1 AVLAECQGQWQA
13 QLRGWSKGG
22 DCAQVEG
29 VRCNAAGFIVS
40 LKVTGKQL
48 EGPIPD
54 AIGNLTALTQLYL
67 SSTKLTGSLPPTMSR
82 LTRLQEIT
90 LSFNTLSGSIPEGIA
105 DLAALSLLSLHK
117 NKITGAMPSSIVR
130 LTNLT
135 LLNVGTNRLV
145 GTIPSAIFQL
155 TKLAFLDLRWNWF
168 SGSIP
173 AAISR
178 LSLLSY
184 LSLGGN
190 MLTGAIP
197 SSIFHL
203 TNLALLDFRWNQLS
217 GSIPA
222 AISHLAALSHLDL
235 SFNIKFTGSIPLQ
248 MQRLTKLQ
256 SLYLSYMNLSGPFPS
271 WISGR
276 TNLRKLEA
284 AHNRIVGSI
293 PESIGSTIHLEVFS
307 VWKNNLSGSIPES
320 IGSLTRLSSL
330 DLSDNQLE
338 GTIPEG
344 IGNMKDIRKLDLSNN
359 HLTGTLPTTLSRLSG
374 LFQLFLS
381 HNNLS
386 GSFPLWITE
395 MSSIG
400 WLYLSD
406 NNFSGPVPAALG
418 GSKGLI
424 FLEISGSGLTC
435 PPNASSC
442 VVQQRNYSAFCQDCH
457 GFCATC
463 TSDESAPPPSP
474 SVASPPPSPSPSP
487 NQPVNPSS
495 SSLPSST
502 SSAPSSQS
510 GLSVGAVIGIV
521 IAALLLLLLLLASA
535 WWLATRFKI
544 STRDSPSPQLGNT
557 TTPCRR
563 YSLALVARATNNWSK
578 ECLLGSG
585 SYGDVYRGVCPE
597 DGSTLWAVKRAKVI
611 TADFHRE
618 VAQMA
623 TKHHPNL
630 VRLLGYAVGGHVNTR
645 VENILVYE
653 FIANGDLRHWIG
665 PDAPTSLTLQQRMGI
680 LLGVARGLEY
690 LHSFGLV
697 HRDIKPANILLDAHM
712 QAKVA
717 DFGLVHV
724 GEGTAA
730 GTATGFTRVLGTVGY
745 VDPAYSLTHNATTT
759 ADVYSFGVLILVML
773 SGRGAT
779 ISAISPATQ
788 SDACASHEPISISK
802 WATALMAEGKTSP
815 LRDPRMEA
823 PDDITIRL
831 AHLAVTC
838 TAMPTASRPSM
849 SRVAQ
854 DLEAIREEVG
864 GRDARV
870 RAAARIDEKLSSQ
883 QLRRSMEEDL
893 ALLNEQVTHEGD
905 ATAVSVRT

>member
-40 LKVTGKQL
+40 LNVSGKQL

-54 AIGNLTALTQLYL
+54 AIGNLTALTQLSL
-67 SSTKLTGSLPPTMSR
+67 TSTKLTGSLPATVSR
-82 LTRLQEIT
+82 LTRLEELT
-90 LSFNTLSGSIPEGIA
+90 LSFNSLSGSIPEGIA
-105 DLAALSLLSLHK
+105 DLAVLSILSLHK
-117 NKITGAMPSSIVR
+117 NKISGAMPSSIVR

-135 LLNVGTNRLV
+135 LLNVGTNKLE
-145 GTIPSAIFQL
+145 GTIPSAIFHL
-155 TKLAFLDLRWNWF
+155 TRLAFLDLRWNLF

-173 AAISR
+173 TAISR

-190 MLTGAIP
+190 RLTGTIP
-197 SSIFHL
+197 SSIFQL
-203 TNLALLDFRWNQLS
+203 TKLALLELRWNRLS

-235 SFNIKFTGSIPLQ
+235 SLNIKVTGSIPLQ

-256 SLYLSYMNLSGPFPS
+256 YLYFSYMSLSGPFPS

-284 AHNRIVGSI
+284 AHNSISGSI

-320 IGSLTRLSSL
+320 IGSLTKLSSL

-344 IGNMKDIRKLDLSNN
+344 IGNMKYIRKLDLSNN

-395 MSSIG
+395 MSGIG

-406 NNFSGPVPAALG
+406 NNFSGPAPAALG

-424 FLEISGSGLTC
+424 FLEMSDSGLTC
-435 PPNASSC
+435 PPDASSC
-442 VVQQRNYSAFCQDCH
+442 VVRQINYSAFCQDCKA
-457 GFCATC
+457 FCATC
-463 TSDESAPPPSP
+463 TSDESPPPSP
-474 SVASPPPSPSPSP
+474 LVASPPPSPSP
-487 NQPVNPSS
+487 NQPLNASS
-495 SSLPSST
+495 SSSSPSST
-502 SSAPSSQS
+502 SLAPSSQS
-510 GLSVGAVIGIV
+510 GLSVGAVIGV
-521 IAALLLLLLLLASA
+521 VTAAVLLLLLLLALA
-535 WWLATRFKI
+535 WWLAVHYKI
-544 STRDSPSPQLGNT
+544 STRDSPSRQLGNA

-563 YSLALVARATNNWSK
+563 YSLTVVARATNNWSK
-578 ECLLGSG
+578 DCLLGSG

-597 DGSTLWAVKRAKVI
+597 DGTTLWAVKRAKVI

-653 FIANGDLRHWIG
+653 FIANGDLRHWIA
-665 PDAPTSLTLQQRMGI
+665 PDAPTSLTLQQRLGI

-697 HRDIKPANILLDAHM
+697 HRDVKPANILIDAHM

-745 VDPAYSLTHNATTT
+745 VDPAYSLTHTATTT
-759 ADVYSFGVLILVML
+759 ADVYSFGVLMLVML

-779 ISAISPATQ
+779 ISAISPANE
-788 SDACASHEPISISK
+788 ACASASNEPISISK
-802 WATALMAEGKTSP
+802 W
-815 LRDPRMEA
+815 
-823 PDDITIRL
+823 DITIRL
-831 AHLAVTC
+831 AHLAITC

-854 DLEAIREEVG
+854 YLEIIREEAEG
-864 GRDARV
+864 GDARV
-870 RAAARIDEKLSSQ
+870 RAAARVDEKLSGQ
-883 QLRRSMEEDL
+883 RLRRSMEEDL
-893 ALLNEQVTHEGD
+893 ALLNEQVMHEGD
-905 ATAVSVRT
+905 ATAVSVQT